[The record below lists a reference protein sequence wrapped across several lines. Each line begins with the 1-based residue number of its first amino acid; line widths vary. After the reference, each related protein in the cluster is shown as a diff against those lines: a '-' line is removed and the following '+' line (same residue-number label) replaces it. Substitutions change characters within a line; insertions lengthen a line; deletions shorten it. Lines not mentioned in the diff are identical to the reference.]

1 MCLISS
7 FSELL
12 LECAPIMTAPS
23 FQTFLMIAAGWLF
36 AARRT
41 VTGIIQAAGA
51 VGRKHHSAFHRFFAA
66 ARWSLDEVGLM
77 LLKLVLCHLKPDETV
92 FLAVDDTLAR
102 KRGLKIFG
110 VGMHHDPAL
119 SCRRTKI
126 VNWGHSWVILGVL
139 VRFPFA
145 KDRWFCLPIL
155 FRLYR
160 SKQTVTKRGGVHR
173 TRPELAVEMLQRLC
187 GRHPARRFHLLGDS
201 AYSGKSV
208 VKHLPI
214 NCDFTGRLHL
224 DARLYEEAPPYSGSG
239 RPRVK
244 GARLPTPRQMLE
256 ARCRRETLD
265 LYGRHDRVRLSTT
278 TALWYRSA
286 GSRLLRVVAV
296 EPLTGGRRVQAFF
309 TTCAEVVATQ
319 VLAWYAMR
327 WSLEVAIQ
335 ESKGRLGFE
344 EPQGWTKHAVERTA
358 PMAML
363 LYGLIVLWFA
373 REGHRHLRFPKRP
386 WYRQKRQAS
395 FADMLTTLRRC
406 CLKETFLNTP
416 AWNPGSLKL
425 IQSLVELCSR
435 AA

>member
-7 FSELL
+7 FGELL
-12 LECAPIMTAPS
+12 LECAPVMTAPS
-23 FQTFLMIAAGWLF
+23 FQTFLMVATGWLF
-36 AARRT
+36 AWRRT
-41 VTGIIQAAGA
+41 VTGIIQAAGV

-66 ARWSLDEVGLM
+66 ARWSLDELGLT
-77 LLKLVLCHLKPDETV
+77 LLKLVLCHFGADETV
-92 FLAVDDTLAR
+92 SLAVDDTLAR

-110 VGMHHDPAL
+110 VGMHLDPAL
-119 SCRRTKI
+119 SCRRTKV
-126 VNWGHSWVILGVL
+126 VNWGHSWVLLGVL

-160 SKQTVTKRGGVHR
+160 SKQTVTKRGGVYR

-187 GRHPARRFHLLGDS
+187 QRYPARRFHLLGDS
-201 AYSGKSV
+201 AYSGRSV
-208 VKHLPI
+208 VRQLPEH
-214 NCDFTGRLHL
+214 CDFTGRLHL
-224 DARLYEEAPPYSGSG
+224 DARLYEPAPPRSGRG

-244 GARLPTPRQMLE
+244 GARLATPRQMLDG
-256 ARCRRETLD
+256 RCRHEMLD
-265 LYGRHDRVRLSTT
+265 IYGRHDRVRLSTT
-278 TALWYRSA
+278 AALWYPSA

-296 EPLTGGRRVQAFF
+296 EPLRGGRKPQAFF
-309 TTCAEVVATQ
+309 STCADADAVQ
-319 VLAWYAMR
+319 VLTWYAMR

-344 EPQGWTKHAVERTA
+344 EPQGWTKQAVERTA

-373 REGHRHLRFPKRP
+373 REGHRHLRFPNRP
-386 WYRQKRQAS
+386 WYRQKRHAS

-406 CLKETFLNTP
+406 CLKQTFLNTP
-416 AWNPGSLKL
+416 EWNPGSLK
-425 IQSLVELCSR
+425 IMHSLVELCSR